1 MYGGMKSDQ
10 AKNFKELEGV
20 RLKKLVADLALRK
33 AML

>member
-1 MYGGMKSDQ
+1 MKSDQ

-20 RLKKLVADLALRK
+20 TLKKLVADLALRE